1 MKARFFKAQK
11 VRDLTQSIKENLE
24 LYRGGNFDLVAND
37 PEGYFDTSLDIDETK
52 LLMIDCDSANHKEA
66 ENCIL
71 MFEGMGDIS
80 HYLARDERLWTY
92 LTHTILLNYT
102 RVRWPIPA
110 DDEKAIKHIKNH
122 FFCIGARGVE
132 RDNASSRLWWM
143 ASLCN
148 RASGLNL
155 KDSLTSLLHQSDV
168 RANIIERP
176 TTSQN
181 LSIFSVVLK
190 KLHDSYKTDKKLF
203 ERDRFRSFMKWLN
216 LVGGV
221 KLLGALPETKIASI
235 VDDCI
240 SKAG

>member
-11 VRDLTQSIKENLE
+11 VRDLTQSIQENLT
-24 LYRGGNFDLVAND
+24 LYRAGNFDFIAND
-37 PEGYFDTSLDIDETK
+37 PEAHFETSLEIDEEK
-52 LLMIDCDSANHKEA
+52 LLMIDCDPSNHKEA
-66 ENCIL
+66 DNCIL
-71 MFEGMGDIS
+71 MFEGMGNIS

-92 LTHTILLNYT
+92 LTHTILLKYT
-102 RVRWPIPA
+102 RNRWPIPV

-132 RDNASSRLWWM
+132 RDNASSRLWWT
-143 ASLCN
+143 ASLCS
-148 RASGLNL
+148 RATGLSL
-155 KDSLTSLLHQSDV
+155 KDSLTSILHQYDV
-168 RANIIERP
+168 RSNIIDRP

-181 LSIFSVVLK
+181 LSIFSVVLQ
-190 KLHDSYKTDKKLF
+190 KLHDSYMTDKKLF
-203 ERDRFRSFMKWLN
+203 ERERFRSFMKWLN

-221 KLLGALPETKIASI
+221 KLLGALPEAKIANI